1 VALSIDAQRLE
12 IIREISAV
20 YSLLQNCYS
29 EWASNFSNHED
40 VIRWLEK
47 ENISTDKIRKRIR
60 KQSRF
65 NLHSSHWNGITISLI
80 EKLAARNINELEGHF
95 DSLFR
100 AQSNENR
107 RMIWYLLFF
116 LHPVRHELYYFDNHY
131 PAGYRARQ
139 THKLRS
145 HRSGLKAA
153 KSYLSGKRDAKLG
166 DPFIKG
172 CKTIAFKHLLLFP
185 TTAQWQLPQTD
196 LLSRLKSL
204 DIAQGDLT
212 QDEKI
217 MAILLSQDGSLQF
230 DQWLAYAPC
239 AINEGPIFVAKAGAD
254 LHDCFG
260 VILNM
265 LARDDVSQAQLRKC
279 LQEFFEINILI

>member
-1 VALSIDAQRLE
+1 VALSIGAQQVE

-80 EKLAARNINELEGHF
+80 KKLAARNINELEGHF

-107 RMIWYLLFF
+107 RMMPIPLI
-116 LHPVRHELYYFDNHY
+116 PPCD
-131 PAGYRARQ
+131 
-139 THKLRS
+139 S
-145 HRSGLKAA
+145 
-153 KSYLSGKRDAKLG
+153 
-166 DPFIKG
+166 
-172 CKTIAFKHLLLFP
+172 
-185 TTAQWQLPQTD
+185 
-196 LLSRLKSL
+196 
-204 DIAQGDLT
+204 
-212 QDEKI
+212 
-217 MAILLSQDGSLQF
+217 DGSRHRVPGE
-230 DQWLAYAPC
+230 A
-239 AINEGPIFVAKAGAD
+239 AIPSERSDAGVW
-254 LHDCFG
+254 CF
-260 VILNM
+260 
-265 LARDDVSQAQLRKC
+265 S
-279 LQEFFEINILI
+279 